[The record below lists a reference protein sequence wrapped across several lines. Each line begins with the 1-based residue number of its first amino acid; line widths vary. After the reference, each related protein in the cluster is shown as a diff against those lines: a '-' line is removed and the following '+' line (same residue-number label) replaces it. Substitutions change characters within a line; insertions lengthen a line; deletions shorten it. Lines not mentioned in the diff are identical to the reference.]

1 MCTSVCPVSR
11 AHAASGVL
19 RITGHSQLNLS
30 FPQGFAGQLDL
41 CSAGGSPH
49 FFPVH
54 ESLSQPSGSSSSSFV
69 PQLLGNQDHI
79 KVELEKLKKTYDSQ
93 HQKLEERV

>member
-1 MCTSVCPVSR
+1 MHLHVPCLWSR
-11 AHAASGVL
+11 HSFWCA
-19 RITGHSQLNLS
+19 TGRSQLNLS
-30 FPQGFAGQLDL
+30 FPQYVTGQLDL

-54 ESLSQPSGSSSSSFV
+54 ESLYLAQPSVSSSSSFV

-79 KVELEKLKKTYDSQ
+79 KVELEKMKKTYDSQ
-93 HQKLEERV
+93 QQKLEERV